1 MQIDRLSKKL
11 EGISDASKKSRR
23 VKDLLRIM
31 TNCRELWLEA
41 YANIYS
47 NKGAITEGVNANTL
61 DGFSQERVER
71 IIEKLKNRKYR
82 FSSVRRAYIP
92 KDNGKER
99 PLGVPTGDDK
109 LVQEAA
115 RILLER
121 VYEPVFSDHSHGFRP
136 GRSCHTALEAIQREW
151 KGIKWFIEFDIRG
164 FFDNLDHEI
173 MVQLLEKK
181 IDDRQFIKLIKGML
195 KAGYLEEWRFHQTYS
210 GCPQGGIVTPQVILQ
225 NVRY

>member
-11 EGISDASKKSRR
+11 EGISDASKKGRR
-23 VKDLLRIM
+23 VKDLFRIM

-71 IIEKLKNRKYR
+71 IIEKLRNKKYR
-82 FSSVRRAYIP
+82 FSPVRRAYIP
-92 KDNGKER
+92 KSNGKER
-99 PLGVPTGDDK
+99 QLGVPTGDDK

-136 GRSCHTALEAIQREW
+136 GRSCHTALEAIQRE
-151 KGIKWFIEFDIRG
+151 
-164 FFDNLDHEI
+164 
-173 MVQLLEKK
+173 
-181 IDDRQFIKLIKGML
+181 
-195 KAGYLEEWRFHQTYS
+195 
-210 GCPQGGIVTPQVILQ
+210 
-225 NVRY
+225 